1 MQSTQRKAISAIV
14 IVWLFAF
21 LPANLV
27 PSLIGRLVADFGLPV
42 TAAGFIATG
51 MTLLNA
57 ATVLAV
63 RPLVKRGH
71 RSQLAIIGGAVLLV
85 ISILGVLMPDAT
97 LISILLLI
105 AGIGSGLTLAAASA
119 AIAATPAP
127 EKSATTAMVFNRLV
141 VAVVYFLVP
150 IIGTSIETIF
160 LLLGAPALLVLATAR
175 WMPERPEADATPVVH
190 TANAGKLAWILAV
203 GMGLLAITDDGVI
216 GVSEIIGIAFFG
228 EGGSTLVLNL
238 YAIATLAGLLGAL
251 IAAPLLRALG
261 QVTSLSIAM
270 LLSLGGK
277 VALLVGESVPVFS
290 AGYLVWGFAFGLCLP
305 IIFGLA
311 AALKRDG
318 SASVA
323 VNGVY
328 VLGVALGP
336 TVGAILLDF
345 GGGETAILTFAMI
358 GVAVFASAIMI
369 GVAVR
374 ASRGT
379 PVETQAEHELIHEH

>member
-1 MQSTQRKAISAIV
+1 MHLMI
-14 IVWLFAF
+14 
-21 LPANLV
+21 
-27 PSLIGRLVADFGLPV
+27 
-42 TAAGFIATG
+42 
-51 MTLLNA
+51 
-57 ATVLAV
+57 
-63 RPLVKRGH
+63 H

-175 WMPERPEADATPVVH
+175 WMPERPEADATPFVH